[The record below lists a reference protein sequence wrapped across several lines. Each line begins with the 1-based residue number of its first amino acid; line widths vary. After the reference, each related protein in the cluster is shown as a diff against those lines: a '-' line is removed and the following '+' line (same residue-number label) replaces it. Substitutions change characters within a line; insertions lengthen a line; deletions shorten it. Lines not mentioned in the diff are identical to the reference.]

1 MTRTQ
6 LLQFFQVISLALI
19 SGALTCSA
27 DEKAVKAKLEFESVS
42 DGFQI
47 AETDWPWWRG
57 PSRDGQASRNQNPSL
72 TWSESE
78 NILWK
83 APIAGRGY
91 GSPIVFG
98 DKVALTT
105 SDESIGSQSVVCLDR
120 STGKQLWSTVV
131 HPSGGMRKN
140 SKSTAASTTPAWDG
154 KQLIV
159 NFANS
164 DAVYAT
170 ALTIEGKIQ
179 WQTLISKYVE
189 HQGYGSSPTL
199 YQSLVLINADNKGGG
214 AVAALNRTDGKIVW
228 KRDRATKPNYASPTV
243 LNSAGRD
250 QLIMIG
256 CDQVVSYDPLTGN
269 TLWELDGATTE
280 CVTSTVTDGLRIF
293 TSGGYPKNHVSAVR
307 TDGSNKLDWEISE
320 RVYVPS
326 LLFSDGYLYGVLD
339 AGVAACW
346 KSETG
351 KEQWKGRLGG
361 TFSASPVQLGERIF
375 ATNEAGE
382 TFVFRASPKEFEL
395 LAKNKL
401 GEDVLST
408 PVFVASHI
416 YYRASIPTDGKR
428 QEFLFCIG
436 NTSK

>member
-1 MTRTQ
+1 MKRQ
-6 LLQFFQVISLALI
+6 QFLHIIQVISLALI
-19 SGALTCSA
+19 GVPAISSA
-27 DEKAVKAKLEFESVS
+27 DETAVKALFEVKAVS
-42 DGFQI
+42 DGYQI

-57 PSRDGQASRNQNPSL
+57 PSRDGQASRNQKPPL

-98 DKVALTT
+98 DKIVLAT
-105 SDESIGSQSVVCLDR
+105 SDESTGSQSVVCLDR
-120 STGKQLWSTVV
+120 SSGKQLWSTIV
-131 HPSGGMRKN
+131 HPTGGMRKN

-154 KQLIV
+154 KHIIV

-179 WQTLISKYVE
+179 WQTMISKYVE

-199 YQSLVLINADNKGGG
+199 YQSLVFINADNKGGG

-228 KRDRATKPNYASPTV
+228 KRDRATKPNYSSPTV
-243 LNSAGRD
+243 LNTAGRD

-269 TLWELDGATTE
+269 TLWEVDGATTE
-280 CVTSTVTDGLRIF
+280 CVTSTVTDGIRIF
-293 TSGGYPKNHVSAVR
+293 TSGGYPKNHISAVR
-307 TDGSNKLDWEISE
+307 TDGTNKLDWEIFE

-326 LLFSDGYLYGVLD
+326 LLCTDGYLFGVLD

-346 KSETG
+346 KADTG

-361 TFSASPVQLGERIF
+361 TFSASPVQIGEQIF

-382 TFVFRASPKEFEL
+382 TFVFRASPREFEL

-401 GEDVLST
+401 GEDVLAS
-408 PVFVASHI
+408 PVFVGSRI

-436 NTSK
+436 NAPK